1 MRVPACGPLGC
12 LLGRR
17 GACVQRPGGGLPS
30 LPQCLL
36 GPPSWQPH
44 LNVWPGSGLRLDRE
58 LGLPGEGGHPRWDP
72 QPPST
77 HGIRPAHPVPSLAP
91 ICTQE
96 ETGLAATEVVV
107 GGCLLL
113 PALTAPSA
121 GLGFA
126 LGTPGC
132 AGRHALGGRQR
143 KEHSSPCADGPRR
156 APAAPGPSPSAPPSS
171 VERSWQGWR
180 SQFGIAGASTRPQAR
195 PVCEPGP
202 WPGVLGRGGAGALT
216 PVRGPCGFPAQ
227 PHGLVS
233 VFREPWRLLWLRE
246 GDRLCGLT
254 TRPAV

>member
-1 MRVPACGPLGC
+1 MRVGPWGVFS
-12 LLGRR
+12 GGGVVRAAARR
-17 GACVQRPGGGLPS
+17 GPTLP
-30 LPQCLL
+30 P
-36 GPPSWQPH
+36 
-44 LNVWPGSGLRLDRE
+44 
-58 LGLPGEGGHPRWDP
+58 
-72 QPPST
+72 
-77 HGIRPAHPVPSLAP
+77 PVPSGP
-91 ICTQE
+91 TQ
-96 ETGLAATEVVV
+96 LAASPECVAWVWAQAGPGAGATRRGWAPQVGPPAPEYTWHQACAPCPLPCTHLYPGGNGPGPTEVVV